1 MKSLQLQISN
11 VQLRLAELEEK
22 NDQGLISELDAELA
36 AEYLVGVMEELYGVL
51 HPDDG
56 ANEQAQEVFEAEL
69 VWPDP
74 VEEDSDEDDAEPVM
88 RFNLKRAAK
97 LPVVHWTTELDEDCL
112 ICFEQFSNSS
122 DPLVRQLP
130 CGHVFCDG
138 CALEWFL
145 THDSCPK
152 CRGKI

>member
-1 MKSLQLQISN
+1 MKSLQAQISN
-11 VQLRLAELEEK
+11 VQQRLGELEQK
-22 NDQGLISELDAELA
+22 NDQGLISELDAEIA
-36 AEYLVGVMEELYGVL
+36 AEYLAGVMEELYDIL
-51 HPDDG
+51 HPDDDPDDG
-56 ANEQAQEVFEAEL
+56 SQEVFEAEL

-74 VEEDSDEDDAEPVM
+74 VEEDSDEDDAEL
-88 RFNLKRAAK
+88 RFNLKRAAR
-97 LPVVHWTTELDEDCL
+97 LPVTHWTNELDEECL
-112 ICFEQFSNSS
+112 VCFEQFSDSS
-122 DPLVRQLP
+122 LIRQLP